1 MSKLFTVII
10 PLLVMLILS
19 NGFAEEAN
27 VNLSKLNDGLIM
39 AVKSDHEGLQLSA
52 MMLIIKH
59 SDKVKVSQLA
69 NDIYQIY
76 SSHEND
82 RFRQLALVTLH
93 KMNNRRIL
101 RNLVFD
107 IDSETNPVIRHQMA
121 TILKKM
127 PPMSAGY

>member
-19 NGFAEEAN
+19 NGFAEEEK
-27 VNLSKLNDGLIM
+27 VNFNKLSDGLIM
-39 AVKSDHEGLQLSA
+39 AVKSDHEGLQVSA

-59 SDKVKVSQLA
+59 SDKVKVDQLA

-82 RFRQLALVTLH
+82 KFRQLALVTLH
-93 KMNNRRIL
+93 KMHNRRIL
-101 RNLVFD
+101 SNLVFD
-107 IDSETNPVIRHQMA
+107 IDSESNPLIRHQMD
-121 TILKKM
+121 TILKTM
-127 PPMSAGY
+127 PPLSAGY